1 MVTSVEFKDGMRQ
14 LSGAVSI
21 VTTLNEG
28 VPAGMT
34 ATAVCS
40 LTADPPKLLV
50 CINKSA
56 TSYHPIRKTCRF
68 AVNVLSADDVGT
80 ARRFSVG
87 DMKSRFEVGQWKP
100 LASGNLALESALV
113 TFDCTLC
120 DDIPVETHSIFIGK
134 VEEIVLR
141 AKSEPLVYLDGQ
153 YGHVVAKSDLKGC

>member
-40 LTADPPKLLV
+40 LTADPPQLLV

-56 TSYHPIRKTCRF
+56 TAYHPIRTARRF
-68 AVNVLSADDVGT
+68 AVNVLSSEDLGT

-87 DMKSRFEVGQWKP
+87 DMKSRFEVGLWRP
-100 LASGNLALESALV
+100 LASGNPALQSALV
-113 TFDCTLC
+113 TFDCSLC
-120 DDIPVETHSIFIGK
+120 NDIPVETHSILIGR

-141 AKSEPLVYLDGQ
+141 SKSTPLIYLDGQ
-153 YGHVVAKSDLKGC
+153 YGHGVTPSSV